1 MAAVTLLLCVFAVAA
16 IAFYQRSPN
25 LSPRASVALFAGLV
39 ILGSLLA
46 LSNLLNLGS
55 WNSVQQVLVVV
66 EAVFGAWLLYW
77 LNTKQVAQFFRRG
90 GTVVAG

>member
-1 MAAVTLLLCVFAVAA
+1 MRKTRFKAP
-16 IAFYQRSPN
+16 ID
-25 LSPRASVALFAGLV
+25 
-39 ILGSLLA
+39 I
-46 LSNLLNLGS
+46 
-55 WNSVQQVLVVV
+55 